1 MRKDG
6 IVGKVYNTGVKR
18 LAYYQLSPIIW
29 LLSHLH
35 SMLTLTTYLLGVVV
49 VVVGAENIGYGHN
62 WGKGKRDALKGL
74 TSEALEPL
82 IGLPK
87 RPVVGATDLLF
98 GGRVDVVLEE
108 VTHGASVDDLRAR
121 LHRRILA

>member
-1 MRKDG
+1 MGKDR
-6 IVGKVYNTGVKR
+6 IVGGKVYNTGVKR

-49 VVVGAENIGYGHN
+49 VVVGAENIEYGHN
-62 WGKGKRDALKGL
+62 CGNNKEHAPGL

-87 RPVVGATDLLF
+87 RPVVGAPDLLF
-98 GGRVDVVLEE
+98 GWRIDVVFEE
-108 VTHGASVDDLRAR
+108 VTHGASVDDLRAC